1 MRHWKEIL
9 RRHFLN
15 QPFPLLMFKIE
26 GKYENPE
33 WLIKNIKWGY
43 WYTLVDKE
51 NMGNF
56 MDNTGTCILGPA
68 GTRPFKEH

>member
-1 MRHWKEIL
+1 
-9 RRHFLN
+9 
-15 QPFPLLMFKIE
+15 MFKIE

-33 WLIKNIKWGY
+33 WLIKNTKWGY